1 MTINEIKKIVSCDPL
16 QIKHVVI
23 SREKWADIRP
33 VIKDLQKSGLYYDVS
48 EYYNKI
54 YLRVLVNP
62 ETQKYIE
69 SLL

>member
-1 MTINEIKKIVSCDPL
+1 MLNEIKRVINNDPL

-23 SREKWADIRP
+23 SRDTWEKIRP
-33 VIKDLQKSGLYYDVS
+33 IIKDLQKSGLYYDVS

-62 ETQKYIE
+62 ETQKFIE